1 MQENMQD
8 GLTWNHGV
16 KLSKM
21 DIKDV
26 VTFHSGEQDELDA
39 PIETWCEIKIYL

>member
-1 MQENMQD
+1 
-8 GLTWNHGV
+8 
-16 KLSKM
+16 M

-26 VTFHSGEQDELDA
+26 VIFHSGEQDELDA

>member
-1 MQENMQD
+1 MQG
-8 GLTWNHGV
+8 GLTRSQEGV

-26 VTFHSGEQDELDA
+26 VTFHSGEQEELDA
-39 PIETWCEIKIYL
+39 PIETWREIRIYLEE